1 VVQAEATD
9 FSNKAG
15 PSGALKKPAPRKISQ
30 SMKPASPPKPKK
42 APPKRFID
50 SEDEDENMDYDE
62 VPKAPAR
69 SAPPARAARGAPKK
83 YIEVLSD
90 DEGGDDSLFVDD
102 D

>member
-1 VVQAEATD
+1 
-9 FSNKAG
+9 
-15 PSGALKKPAPRKISQ
+15 
-30 SMKPASPPKPKK
+30 
-42 APPKRFID
+42 
-50 SEDEDENMDYDE
+50 MDYDE

-69 SAPPARAARGAPKK
+69 SAPLARAARGAPKK